1 MNMLVRNI
9 TTLLLVLST
18 LIDAYIHPNLRLQS
32 NTNNELNM
40 HKAHRKKETSRTNQM
55 NQFMNAS
62 GLINDLLRDYDTR
75 LRPDFGGKLA

>member
-1 MNMLVRNI
+1 
-9 TTLLLVLST
+9 
-18 LIDAYIHPNLRLQS
+18 
-32 NTNNELNM
+32 M